1 MATLIDLIRGK
12 IKDDSGKLT
21 DPDDLVSAATEALN
35 RYSKA
40 RPFEVVVDLPGSAGH
55 DCDLPIDFID
65 GFSSILQVEYPVD
78 RIPANI
84 IDRADYSIY
93 ATPTGKRLRILIA
106 APAVDEFVR
115 QTYTI
120 LHSEDSVP
128 AVDLEA
134 VANLAAATCCRQ
146 LAVAFGNTNDPIIQ
160 ADVVNY
166 RSKGDEY
173 ARRAKELETLYKNH
187 LGVKDNDTVAA
198 GMTTAPPP
206 ENRDI
211 RFNRKWR

>member
-1 MATLIDLIRGK
+1 MATLIDYIRNK

-21 DPDDLVSAATEALN
+21 DPDDLVNAATEALN

-40 RPFEVVVDLPGSAGH
+40 RPFEVVADIPGSAAH
-55 DCDLPIDFID
+55 DCDLPSDFID

-78 RIPANI
+78 RIPAVV

-93 ATPTGKRLRILIA
+93 ATPAGKKLRILVA
-106 APAVDEFVR
+106 APAADELVR

-134 VANLAAATCCRQ
+134 VANLAASICCRQ
-146 LAVAFGNTNDPIIQ
+146 LAVAFGNTSDPIIQ

-198 GMTTAPPP
+198 SMTTAPPP
-206 ENRDI
+206 IHSDA
-211 RFNRKWR
+211 RFTRHWR